1 MKDGCWSLT
10 GQRRAAEHLNLL
22 PVWTHRALPS
32 SLLLLSRAF
41 TVTQPV
47 AGRPAEVDL
56 QMESLKDTLG
66 ALNKEVVEEVG
77 YEVGDIGCVAVQPSR
92 IDKVAQLTNPARG
105 WFKYHL
111 P

>member
-1 MKDGCWSLT
+1 MVFLLLATDKLAAWPRATGCWSLPD
-10 GQRRAAEHLNLL
+10 RLL
-22 PVWTHRALPS
+22 ALTDRALPS

-77 YEVGDIGCVAVQPSR
+77 YEVGDIGCAAV
-92 IDKVAQLTNPARG
+92 
-105 WFKYHL
+105 H
-111 P
+111 